1 MIVNTHEAIKVL
13 TELPVETF
21 LLAVDDEGNEYVIE
35 GVKKVPT
42 HSGDDKDWCYAFK
55 IKKARDGCVKYRED
69 N

>member
-21 LLAVDDEGNEYVIE
+21 LLAVDDSGNEYVIE
-35 GVKKVPT
+35 GIKKIPT

-69 N
+69 D